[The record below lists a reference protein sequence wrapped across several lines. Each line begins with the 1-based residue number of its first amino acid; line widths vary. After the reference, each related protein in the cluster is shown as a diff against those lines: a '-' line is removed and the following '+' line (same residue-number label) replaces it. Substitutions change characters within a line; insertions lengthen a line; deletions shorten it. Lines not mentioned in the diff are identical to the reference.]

1 MMETDLTYHN
11 AVMLAESIE
20 GLNIRPNG
28 TYVDVTFGAGG
39 HSRAIMKQ
47 LGEQGRL
54 FAFDQDADAQV
65 NAIHDERFTLI
76 EHNFKFIKNYL
87 KLYGVTRVDG
97 IIADLG
103 VSSHQFDCMER
114 GFSTRSNGELDM
126 RMDTRKQLKACD
138 ILNTYSEEELQK
150 IFFTYGEI
158 ANAKKLAA
166 LIAQERT
173 NRAFQLSL
181 DFQQRIAPCIP
192 VHKEYKYLAQVYQ
205 ALRIVVNGE
214 LEALE
219 QLLQQSVEL
228 LNPQGRL
235 VVISYHSLEDRMVK
249 IFMRSGN
256 MDDKIEKDFYGNV
269 LAPFKPVNRKAI
281 TPGDAELE
289 NNNRSRS
296 AKLRIAERSEY
307 GRK

>member
-1 MMETDLTYHN
+1 MLT
-11 AVMLAESIE
+11 ESIE

-39 HSRAIMKQ
+39 HSRAIMNR
-47 LGEQGRL
+47 LNDQGRL

-65 NAIHDERFTLI
+65 NTIADSRFTLI

-87 KLYGVTRVDG
+87 KLYGVTQVDG

-138 ILNTYSEEELQK
+138 IINTYSEEELQK

-158 ANAKKLAA
+158 ANAKKLTS
-166 LIAQERT
+166 LIVQERT
-173 NRAFQLSL
+173 HNPFLLSL
-181 DFQQRIAPCIP
+181 DFQHRIASCIP
-192 VHKEYKYLAQVYQ
+192 IHKEYKYLAQVYQ

-219 QLLQQSVEL
+219 QLLRQSVDL
-228 LNPQGRL
+228 LCPQGRL
-235 VVISYHSLEDRMVK
+235 VIISYHSLEDRMVK

-269 LAPFKPVNRKAI
+269 LAPFKPINRKAI
-281 TPGDAELE
+281 TPHENELT